1 LSLELKTWL
10 EERSLALVAQTIQRA
25 PNMLPDAESLHSF
38 VNVLVDCTDKGA
50 GSQLSMIQAWALREI
65 GADTAVAKD
74 WQTLLRTLKDVI
86 GDGLMAAFPVDLAFT
101 YWRNLDHI
109 FTYALTESIRLY
121 SDTNRVT
128 ILEHMIDLRRQLDQV
143 NQSKSSFVAVA
154 AHELKTPLTLLEGY
168 AKMMAEEVPADK
180 PQLGLYLEGFHHGTT
195 RLREIIGDMID
206 AAMID
211 SHTFSINFQGV
222 FLEKVLHGVGSGLA
236 KYFLERGVQLEI
248 QPFVVQET
256 TYGDPERLFQAFR
269 NIVINALKYTPD
281 GGRVTISLIRT
292 RPAEVTEEIGGYVD
306 IQIADT
312 GIGIDAQD
320 LELIFEK
327 FASTKDVSLHS
338 TGRTKFKGGGPG
350 LGLPIARGI
359 VEAHGG
365 RIWAESPGRDEKNC
379 PGSIFHVEL
388 PLRLKL
394 PAG

>member
-1 LSLELKTWL
+1 MSLELKTWL
-10 EERSLALVAQTIQRA
+10 DERSLALVAQTIHRA

-86 GDGLMAAFPVDLAFT
+86 GDELTATFSAEQALT
-101 YWRNLDHI
+101 YWRELDHI

-121 SDTNRVT
+121 SDVNRVT

-143 NQSKSSFVAVA
+143 NQSKSSFVSVA

-168 AKMMAEEVPADK
+168 AKMMSEEIPADN
-180 PQLGLYLEGFHHGTT
+180 PRLGLYLEGFHHGTT

-211 SHTFSINFQGV
+211 SRTFTINFQPV
-222 FLEKVLHGVGSGLA
+222 FLDKLLHGVGTGLA
-236 KYFLERGVQLEI
+236 KSFLERRIALEI

-269 NIVINALKYTPD
+269 NVVINALKYTPD
-281 GGRVTISLIRT
+281 GGRVTICAIRT
-292 RPAEVTEEIGGYVD
+292 RPAEITEEIAGYID
-306 IQIADT
+306 IQVADT
-312 GIGIDAQD
+312 GIGIDAND

-327 FASTKDVSLHS
+327 FAGTKDVALHS
-338 TGRTKFKGGGPG
+338 TGKTKFKGGGPG

-388 PLRLKL
+388 PLRLKS
-394 PAG
+394 PSG

>member
-38 VNVLVDCTDKGA
+38 VNVLVDCTNKGA

-74 WQTLLRTLKDVI
+74 WQTLLRSLKEVI
-86 GDGLMAAFPVDLAFT
+86 GDELIAAFPAEQALAH
-101 YWRNLDHI
+101 WRDVDHI

-121 SDTNRVT
+121 SDVNRVM
-128 ILEHMIDLRRQLDQV
+128 ILEHMIDLRRQLEQV
-143 NQSKSSFVAVA
+143 NQSKSSFVSVA

-168 AKMMAEEVPADK
+168 AKMMSEEVPPDK
-180 PQLGLYLEGFHHGTT
+180 PQLALYLEGFHHGTT

-211 SHTFSINFQGV
+211 SRTFTINFQPV
-222 FLEKVLHGVGSGLA
+222 FLEKVLHGVGAGLA
-236 KYFLERGVQLEI
+236 KSFLERRVELEI
-248 QPFVVQET
+248 QPFAVQET

-281 GGRVTISLIRT
+281 GGRVTISSIRT
-292 RPAEVTEEIGGYVD
+292 RPAEVSEEIDGYLD
-306 IQIADT
+306 IQVADT
-312 GIGIDAQD
+312 GIGIDADD
-320 LELIFEK
+320 LEHIFEK
-327 FASTKDVSLHS
+327 FAGTKDVALHS
-338 TGRTKFKGGGPG
+338 TGKTKFKGGGPG
-350 LGLPIARGI
+350 LGLPISRGI

-388 PLRLKL
+388 PLRLKV